1 MTYPAVRRKFAAAD
15 IGVEHPIPS
24 YNCSISRN
32 SLTRNYAEV
41 RAHSCLTRV

>member
-15 IGVEHPIPS
+15 IGVEQPIRS

-32 SLTRNYAEV
+32 NLAKNYAEV
-41 RAHSCLTRV
+41 HAHSCLTC